1 MAAHALT
8 ARMEKTDLKFPFL
21 VKSHPKKSSDIP
33 RLIIHLLII
42 PGLRYYSCLGGI
54 VFLLFAH
61 PFMNLLY
68 WEKLLTTVLAKRWI
82 NVLGCLAFTIS
93 QDYEMY
99 LEGVPLK

>member
-21 VKSHPKKSSDIP
+21 VKSHSKKSSDIP
-33 RLIIHLLII
+33 RLII
-42 PGLRYYSCLGGI
+42 PCLRYYSCLGGI

-82 NVLGCLAFTIS
+82 NVLGCLAFTTF

-99 LEGVPLK
+99 LEDVPLK